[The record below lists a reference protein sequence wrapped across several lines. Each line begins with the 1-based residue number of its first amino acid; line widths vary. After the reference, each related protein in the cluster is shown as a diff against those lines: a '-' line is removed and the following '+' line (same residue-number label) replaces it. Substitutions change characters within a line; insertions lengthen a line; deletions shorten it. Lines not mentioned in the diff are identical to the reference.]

1 VHYSGDL
8 NFGFANAL
16 TSRLEKILE
25 EKIES
30 KKVKRRFF
38 SVFIE
43 AIQNIRLHSEVDES
57 EHIHSIITVFLKDG
71 QLNARFANIVE
82 KSKAEKLR
90 RRYEDINRLSPDVL
104 KEKYMNVMMDGAV
117 SDKGGAGL
125 GIITM
130 VMRSKNPSPV
140 FITELNT
147 EYDVFSHLLSV
158 DLD

>member
-1 VHYSGDL
+1 
-8 NFGFANAL
+8 
-16 TSRLEKILE
+16 
-25 EKIES
+25 
-30 KKVKRRFF
+30 
-38 SVFIE
+38 
-43 AIQNIRLHSEVDES
+43 
-57 EHIHSIITVFLKDG
+57 
-71 QLNARFANIVE
+71 
-82 KSKAEKLR
+82 
-90 RRYEDINRLSPDVL
+90 
-104 KEKYMNVMMDGAV
+104 V